1 MIDWAGILTLANLVI
16 LVGGGIG
23 GFFALR
29 SSLAKS
35 ADEIKDRVMND
46 LGKENEVL
54 RNRVQRLEA
63 ENRRQAKLMQLLI
76 TTFKK
81 LHSIEIDIEDDV
93 ITLRSANGNVSRV
106 STDI

>member
-1 MIDWAGILTLANLVI
+1 MIDWAGILTLANLII

-23 GFFALR
+23 GFITLR
-29 SSLAKS
+29 SSLAKTK
-35 ADEIKDRVMND
+35 DEIKERVLND

-63 ENRRQAKLMQLLI
+63 ENRRQAKLMKLI
-76 TTFKK
+76 VTSLKK
-81 LHSIEIDIEDDV
+81 MHDIDLDIDEDV
-93 ITLRSANGNVSRV
+93 ITLRSGNNVSRV